1 MKHML
6 HNFLEI
12 FINDSTNFSLMKRT
26 IIKQRESYTI
36 TLPKKWVEDL
46 GLKAG
51 EDVAITKLDTQL
63 IISSEHQSLQK
74 AVRLD
79 ITAMD
84 RNAVIK
90 TITAYYE
97 NGYSEIAIHS
107 KKKSIYDPWQEKEK
121 RLSEEIEFIASR
133 LIGFEIISS
142 HKDVT
147 IIKDVSATSPT
158 EFNNILRRIFFLIL
172 EYQNAVLEIITTKNK
187 LANNEQLHDNIT
199 KFSSFCLRLL
209 NLNIDKSTI
218 EKNNLYTIIT
228 LLDKIADTLRYL
240 ARDYRTGNVELIKR
254 MMDHVRAY
262 YDFFY
267 KQDIQLVNY
276 LDKERKEL
284 KAKIASSKNRE
295 IIAFSSVF
303 EYIQAL
309 IKPTLCLM
317 ERSLVS

>member
-1 MKHML
+1 
-6 HNFLEI
+6 
-12 FINDSTNFSLMKRT
+12 
-26 IIKQRESYTI
+26 
-36 TLPKKWVEDL
+36 
-46 GLKAG
+46 
-51 EDVAITKLDTQL
+51 QL

-90 TITAYYE
+90 MITAYYE
-97 NGYSEIAIHS
+97 NGYSEIAIRS
-107 KKKSIYDPWQEKEK
+107 KKKGIYDPWQEKEK
-121 RLSEEIEFIASR
+121 PLSEEIEFIASR

-142 HKDVT
+142 QKDATV
-147 IIKDVSATSPT
+147 IKDVSATSPA

-172 EYQNAVLEIITTKNK
+172 EYQNAVLEATAARKK
-187 LANNEQLHDNIT
+187 LATNEQLHDNIT

-228 LLDKIADTLRYL
+228 LLDKIADAIRYL
-240 ARDYRTGNVELIKR
+240 ARDHYSGDIELIRK
-254 MMDHVRAY
+254 MMDHFRAY

-267 KQDIQLVNY
+267 KQDIQLVNH

-295 IIAFSSVF
+295 IIAFSSIS

-317 ERSLVS
+317 ERSLAS